1 MQICFDTINFEQKN
15 VIDDSTRAVIM
26 SLALEQL
33 DTSLEMFANSSGK
46 KSVIEAM
53 LSALKE
59 CKKAKI
65 STEMLRNVSA
75 LVDDKTLKTK
85 LRETALIIDTF
96 DAIVEQ
102 SYIDPLDN
110 LTRAAEILKEKNIFD
125 GLRLL

>member
-1 MQICFDTINFEQKN
+1 
-15 VIDDSTRAVIM
+15 M

-65 STEMLRNVSA
+65 ST
-75 LVDDKTLKTK
+75 
-85 LRETALIIDTF
+85 
-96 DAIVEQ
+96 
-102 SYIDPLDN
+102 
-110 LTRAAEILKEKNIFD
+110 
-125 GLRLL
+125 

>member
-1 MQICFDTINFEQKN
+1 
-15 VIDDSTRAVIM
+15 
-26 SLALEQL
+26 
-33 DTSLEMFANSSGK
+33 
-46 KSVIEAM
+46 M

-65 STEMLRNVSA
+65 STEALRNVSA
-75 LVDDKTLKTK
+75 FIDDKTLKTK

-110 LTRAAEILKEKNIFD
+110 LTRVAEILKEKYV
-125 GLRLL
+125 